1 MEPRGREQH
10 RWANREVEWSFWK
23 SDIEGKTEREAA
35 SELGKERVSSER
47 EHMSQSWEANE
58 FQAATGTEAIA
69 WAVQRHVDFTDC
81 KTSLSHHG

>member
-1 MEPRGREQH
+1 MSDMAREAARVAVEPSGSERDTMELLGGSNIDGQ
-10 RWANREVEWSFWK
+10 NREVEVSG
-23 SDIEGKTEREAA
+23 ST
-35 SELGKERVSSER
+35 RVKA
-47 EHMSQSWEANE
+47 WEANE